1 MKATYEDL
9 KLELWLRRRERNEI
23 LWETKSGANISIKE
37 MSDTHLINTINY
49 LEKQNEREARLLE
62 ALGSIGDTDLF

>member
-1 MKATYEDL
+1 MKASYEDL

-23 LWETKSGANISIKE
+23 LWETKSGTNISIKE
-37 MSDTHLINTINY
+37 MSDTHLINAINY
-49 LEKQNEREARLLE
+49 LEKQDEKENQLLE